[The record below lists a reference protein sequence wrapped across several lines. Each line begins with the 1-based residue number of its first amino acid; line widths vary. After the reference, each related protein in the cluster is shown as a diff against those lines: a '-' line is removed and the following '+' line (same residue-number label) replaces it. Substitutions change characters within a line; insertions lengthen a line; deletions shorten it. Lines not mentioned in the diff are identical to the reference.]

1 MFTNRSLQVKMIKDP
16 KVNTAQPIDINELA
30 GVITKSVATCIL
42 VYVGADTLRRVAVY
56 AMTSK
61 F

>member
-1 MFTNRSLQVKMIKDP
+1 MIKDP
-16 KVNTAQPIDINELA
+16 KVNAAQPIDINELA

-42 VYVGADTLRRVAVY
+42 VYVGADTLRRVAIY